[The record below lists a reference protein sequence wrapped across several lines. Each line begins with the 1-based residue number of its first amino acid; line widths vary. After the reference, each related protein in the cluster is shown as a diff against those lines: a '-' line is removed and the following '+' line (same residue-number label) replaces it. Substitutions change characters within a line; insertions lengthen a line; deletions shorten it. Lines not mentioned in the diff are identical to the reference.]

1 MDKFQDKYRIP
12 SARAAWHGYDGGAY
26 FVTICTAGKEHY
38 LGEIA
43 DGAMRLSEI
52 GSIAKDCFAR
62 VSAYYP
68 YTEIPSFVVMPN
80 HVHAIVIIGNHDGY
94 DVNAGNC
101 CCRDA
106 INRVSTINRVPTPP
120 TPPMSRNPMIYKSL
134 GTVVRGVKARI
145 SRAAH
150 LSGIPFA
157 WQARFYD
164 RIIRCQ
170 DEMNRI
176 AEYIG
181 NNVYNWD
188 SDELNSDQTDGSL
201 PEHQRH

>member
-68 YTEIPSFVVMPN
+68 YAEIPSFVVMPN

-101 CCRDA
+101 CCRDST
-106 INRVSTINRVPTPP
+106 INRVSTQPTP
-120 TPPMSRNPMIYKSL
+120 TMSRNPMIYKSL

-145 SRAAH
+145 SHAH
-150 LSGIPFA
+150 QPRGASERPPFRMAGTFPRPYHTLSGRNEPHCGIH
-157 WQARFYD
+157 WK
-164 RIIRCQ
+164 
-170 DEMNRI
+170 
-176 AEYIG
+176 
-181 NNVYNWD
+181 
-188 SDELNSDQTDGSL
+188 
-201 PEHQRH
+201 QRV